1 MVSVLGYKFKKS
13 EILFGLLSVYI
24 LSSYIVET
32 WVFGDSSIVRILLQ
46 ATLLHIGFGV
56 SLTFSNI
63 TISKKL
69 LVKISVYIFFSYL
82 FVLTSDSFSSSS
94 FTFSALRSLI
104 TFHILFISLVF
115 FVATIL
121 AYLNGAEKCLNY
133 ICILI
138 VPLFSAAIVWHLAY
152 GVSIQGGYGF
162 RLHGWS
168 NPNTIGQFAL
178 LPLFWSHYV
187 SLRYKRWDRSHKL
200 LWWLSLTVLLLSI
213 SRGAILCFV
222 VTYICYYAFKSAGN
236 LVYIISSQYKFAK
249 SKVFYLISISLI
261 FILVVFLYDPAN
273 ISYLLRAEEI
283 GSRLTLR
290 TVEQRLIGWKHL
302 WPYFTSNPLTG
313 GAGWWNATNIVEATA
328 AYGGVTSPHSLYVR
342 LLSEVG
348 ILGTVAVLSLPGI
361 VVILLLKKAALTH
374 VKKYNFYSSTIVAS
388 FILGLFV
395 RQLFEDSYLVG
406 FGEMGSSIVVFAIS
420 VGIVEIHIS

>member
-1 MVSVLGYKFKKS
+1 MVSVLGHRFKKN
-13 EILFGLLSVYI
+13 EILFGLFSVYV
-24 LSSYIVET
+24 LLSYIVET
-32 WVFGDSSIVRILLQ
+32 WIFGDSSIVRVLLQ
-46 ATLLHIGFGV
+46 LTLLHLGFGV
-56 SLTFSNI
+56 VLRLSTI
-63 TISKKL
+63 TISKGL
-69 LVKISVYIFFSYL
+69 LGKIGLSVFVSYL
-82 FVLTSDSFSSSS
+82 FVLISDSVSSSS
-94 FTFSALRSLI
+94 FTFSALRSI
-104 TFHILFISLVF
+104 ISFYILFISLIF
-115 FVATIL
+115 FTTSIL
-121 AYLNGAEKCLNY
+121 SHVKGARKNINH
-133 ICILI
+133 ICIFLI
-138 VPLFSAAIVWHLAY
+138 PLFATVVVWHIAY
-152 GVSIQGGYGF
+152 GLSFQGKYGF

-187 SLRYKRWDRSHKL
+187 SLRYEKWDRSHKL

-213 SRGAILCFV
+213 SRGAILCFI
-222 VTYICYYAFKSAGN
+222 VTYTCYYTFKFAGN
-236 LVYIISSQYKFAK
+236 LAYIISSRYKLAK
-249 SKVFYLISISLI
+249 RKVFYVVSTLAIFVLI
-261 FILVVFLYDPAN
+261 VFLYDPSN

-348 ILGTVAVLSLPGI
+348 ILGTVAVLSLPGT

-374 VKKYNFYSSTIVAS
+374 VKKYSFYSSVLSIS

-406 FGEMGSSIVVFAIS
+406 FGEMGSSIIIFAIS
-420 VGIVEIHIS
+420 AGIIEIHID